1 MITCNLMGGL
11 GNQLFQIFTTISY
24 SLKTNNEYKFA
35 NLKTLGGGGSTLRF
49 TFWDT
54 FLRNL
59 QPRLTSEFPE
69 LVLLKQDSFEFK
81 ELPLSLIK
89 NRNVCIH
96 GYFQSHKYFETNFS
110 LIYKLLGIDERK
122 KEVLEK
128 LESALKNDLPN
139 AISMH
144 FRLGD
149 YKKFAY
155 FHPILPNSYYAKS
168 IQTILEKDINCNN
181 KKVFY
186 FCEEED
192 LETVEQT
199 ILYCKDLF
207 PQLNFTRISN
217 EFQDWEQML
226 IMSECRHHIIANS
239 SFSWWGAYIGYNQDS
254 KQETQEKIICY
265 PSLWFVPTAKEN
277 TKDLYPTDWIKINV

>member
-11 GNQLFQIFTTISY
+11 GNQLFQIFATISY
-24 SLKTNNEYKFA
+24 ALKTNNEYKFA
-35 NLKTLGGGGSTLRF
+35 NLKTLGGGGCTLRY

-54 FLRNL
+54 FLKNL
-59 QPRLTSEFPE
+59 QPMLTDEFPE
-69 LVLLKQDSFEFK
+69 LVLLKQDNFEFK

-110 LIYKLLGIDERK
+110 IIYNLLGINDRK

-128 LESALKNDLPN
+128 LDSSFKNDFPN

-149 YKKFAY
+149 YKKFTY
-155 FHPILPNSYYAKS
+155 FHPILPSSYYAKS
-168 IQTILEKDINCNN
+168 IQTILEKDPNINNN
-181 KKVFY
+181 LTKVYY

-226 IMSECRHHIIANS
+226 IMSECKHHIIANS
-239 SFSWWGAYIGYNQDS
+239 SFSWWGAYLGY
-254 KQETQEKIICY
+254 KQVCNLDKIICY

-277 TKDLYPTDWIKINV
+277 TKDLYPPDWIKINV